1 MPAGNG
7 LSSDSS
13 DLRNHQDI
21 FKGASPS
28 DTKHVIC
35 ADWPEYIGSSN
46 ANGTIRGGTK
56 KNKNKFLILTVKKRD
71 EKRLWWFVFVNNS
84 LEEIN

>member
-1 MPAGNG
+1 MPLGNG
-7 LSSDSS
+7 FSSESS

-56 KNKNKFLILTVKKRD
+56 KNKKKNVTVKK
-71 EKRLWWFVFVNNS
+71 KTKNGYGFFFS
-84 LEEIN
+84 LEVIG